1 MIVCQWGKSM
11 LFFLIK
17 LMINQITKIKF
28 TKGAISRPKTAI
40 KLATSAGI
48 FNHDKKRK
56 AVVNK

>member
-1 MIVCQWGKSM
+1 MRR
-11 LFFLIK
+11 
-17 LMINQITKIKF
+17 LMINHITNTRF

-48 FNHDKKRK
+48 FNHDKNRK

>member
-17 LMINQITKIKF
+17 LMINQITNTKF
-28 TKGAISRPKTAI
+28 TKGAISSPKTAI
-40 KLATSAGI
+40 KLATSLGI
-48 FNHDKKRK
+48 FNHDKNRK